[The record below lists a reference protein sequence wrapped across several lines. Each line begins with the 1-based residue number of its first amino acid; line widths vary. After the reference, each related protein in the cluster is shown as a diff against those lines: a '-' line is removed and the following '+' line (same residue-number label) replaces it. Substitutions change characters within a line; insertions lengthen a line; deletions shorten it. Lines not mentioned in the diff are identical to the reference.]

1 MGIGRT
7 AASNFLANRVRGK
20 PTEVENYEEDERK
33 EREEEERRRATA
45 AAAEAEAIA
54 EAERNRP
61 VNRAAVLIGAQ
72 GKNKS
77 SLQAAAQQRDDP
89 TGDDVFVH
97 TLNPIAEEN
106 KKKAAARGGKKGK
119 AEPRV
124 RKYERPDPS
133 KK

>member
-7 AASNFLANRVRGK
+7 AASNFLANRQRGK

-33 EREEEERRRATA
+33 EREEEERRRAAA

-72 GKNKS
+72 GKNKQ
-77 SLQAAAQQRDDP
+77 SL
-89 TGDDVFVH
+89 
-97 TLNPIAEEN
+97 
-106 KKKAAARGGKKGK
+106 
-119 AEPRV
+119 
-124 RKYERPDPS
+124 
-133 KK
+133 